1 MKLHKW
7 MEGSEKAGRRAL
19 LNGFG
24 GKSKAKAKTSMKK
37 RRQKKARRFWIQ
49 RASVNNLTYTKKNHG
64 YEHDQC
70 NVNGSYNLSETI
82 V

>member
-37 RRQKKARRFWIQ
+37 RSQESAK
-49 RASVNNLTYTKKNHG
+49 VLDTK
-64 YEHDQC
+64 
-70 NVNGSYNLSETI
+70 SECQQFDY
-82 V
+82 

>member
-37 RRQKKARRFWIQ
+37 RRQESDIK
-49 RASVNNLTYTKKNHG
+49 
-64 YEHDQC
+64 
-70 NVNGSYNLSETI
+70 SELRVSTI
-82 V
+82 